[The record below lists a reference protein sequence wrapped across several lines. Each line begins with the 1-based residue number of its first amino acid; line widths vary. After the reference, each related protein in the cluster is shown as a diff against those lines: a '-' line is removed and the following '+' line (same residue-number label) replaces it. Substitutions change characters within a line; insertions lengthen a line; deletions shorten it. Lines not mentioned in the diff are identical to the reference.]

1 MGADWPLV
9 NYLRL
14 AALPL
19 AVPCARLQ
27 VKVLLLEWEL
37 KKLSEPAELCVA
49 ELMSNAVKAVQDLEP
64 ALRQPIGLRLSSDGA
79 RLLIQIWDCSPA
91 LPVKQKVDGAG
102 SSGMD
107 LEGGRGLFLVE
118 SYSERWDFY
127 PTAPW
132 GGKVVWCV
140 VADG

>member
-1 MGADWPLV
+1 MGVDWPLV

-14 AALPL
+14 WALPL

-37 KKLSEPAELCVA
+37 KKLTEPGELCVA

-79 RLLIQIWDCSPA
+79 RLLIQIWDCNPTLPTKREMHGEESPG
-91 LPVKQKVDGAG
+91 LE
-102 SSGMD
+102 

-118 SYSERWDFY
+118 SYSERWDVY
-127 PTAPW
+127 PTTQC

-140 VADG
+140 MGG